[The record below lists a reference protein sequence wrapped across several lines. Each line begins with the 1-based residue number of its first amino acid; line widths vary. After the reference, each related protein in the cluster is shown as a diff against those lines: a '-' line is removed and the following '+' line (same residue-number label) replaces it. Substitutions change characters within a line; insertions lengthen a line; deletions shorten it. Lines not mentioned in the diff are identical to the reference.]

1 MAKKKKKKVN
11 PKQQQAEHR
20 KAYLRKTNELAA
32 QLGVDNFIASL
43 SSDQL
48 YHLYE
53 LRIRGINMRSESPAI
68 TPKVM
73 SEIKRLQAEAF
84 REYQVTLTKD
94 GPRVL
99 TYEFL
104 TSVIT
109 LYYFLDMEG
118 GLKNDDEL
126 RGQFAAF
133 AEWVASEDGPFQQLN
148 DLLWFITLDWCE
160 LTHRLYWISHNF
172 EMSGYHVSN
181 NLQLN
186 TVQPEQR
193 HVRLDGRTRTVYR
206 VGWAVP
212 SAGPQWVRVS
222 ASLFDDPAARGRDQ
236 LPVFVQSHAL
246 HRLEE
251 RLDCTPRNQQQ
262 LHLYVS
268 LQEPK
273 VVKGPTGKWLIR
285 FYFSN
290 FHLGYLVTDIVDGI
304 LLIRTFLFITMD
316 STPEGYAL
324 QQALGLAAVDK
335 KYLSIDRLS
344 TFFISDIREHPDL
357 KEHFV
362 QAGCNDLFRFNT
374 EQVLP
379 EHRIQLGDRLRSY
392 LDTGGQRELHDL
404 ATHDELLQE
413 MQEAGV

>member
-1 MAKKKKKKVN
+1 MAKKKKKKAN
-11 PKQQQAEHR
+11 PRQQQAEHR

-32 QLGVDNFIASL
+32 RLGVDNFIASL

-53 LRIRGINMRSESPAI
+53 LRIRGITLRSESPAI

-73 SEIKRLQAEAF
+73 SEIKRLQAEMF
-84 REYQVTLTKD
+84 REYHVTLTED
-94 GPRVL
+94 GPKVL

-118 GLKNDDEL
+118 GLKTDEAL
-126 RGQFAAF
+126 RSQFAAF
-133 AEWVASEDGPFQQLN
+133 ADWVANEDGPFQRLH
-148 DLLWFITLDWCE
+148 DLLWYLTLDWCE
-160 LTHRLYWISHNF
+160 LTHRLYWLSHNF
-172 EMSGYHVSN
+172 EMSGCHVSN
-181 NLQLN
+181 NLRLD

-193 HVRLDGRTRTVYR
+193 RVRLDGRTRTVYR
-206 VGWAVP
+206 VGWALP
-212 SAGPQWVRVS
+212 SAGPQWVSVS
-222 ASLFDDPAARGRDQ
+222 ASLFDDPAAQGLDE

-268 LQEPK
+268 LQEPE

-285 FYFSN
+285 FYFNS
-290 FHLGYLVTDIVDGI
+290 FHLGYFLADIVDGI
-304 LLIRTFLFITMD
+304 LLLRTFLFITMD

-324 QQALGLAAVDK
+324 QQVLGLAAVDK

-362 QAGCNDLFRFNT
+362 QAGCNDLFRFNI

-379 EHRIQLGDRLRSY
+379 EHRIELGDRLRNY
-392 LDTGGQRELHDL
+392 LDTGVSRELPSL
-404 ATHDELLQE
+404 TLRDEVP
-413 MQEAGV
+413 QEAVA

>member
-32 QLGVDNFIASL
+32 RLGVDNFIASL

-48 YHLYE
+48 YNLYE
-53 LRIRGINMRSESPAI
+53 LRIRGITLRSESPAI

-73 SEIKRLQAEAF
+73 SEIKRLQAELF
-84 REYQVTLTKD
+84 RAYHVTITED
-94 GPRVL
+94 GPKVL

-118 GLKNDDEL
+118 GLKNDEAL
-126 RGQFAAF
+126 RSQFAAF
-133 AEWVASEDGPFQQLN
+133 ADWVANEDGPFQRLH
-148 DLLWFITLDWCE
+148 DLLWYIPLDWCE
-160 LTHRLYWISHNF
+160 LTHRLYWLSHNF
-172 EMSGYHVSN
+172 EMSDCHVSN
-181 NLQLN
+181 NLRLD

-193 HVRLDGRTRTVYR
+193 RVRLDDRTRTVYR
-206 VGWAVP
+206 VGWALP
-212 SAGPQWVRVS
+212 SAGPQWVSVS
-222 ASLFDDPAARGRDQ
+222 ASLFDDPAVQGLDE

-268 LQEPK
+268 LQEPE

-285 FYFSN
+285 FYFNS
-290 FHLGYLVTDIVDGI
+290 FHLGYFLADIVDGI
-304 LLIRTFLFITMD
+304 LLLRTFLFITMD

-379 EHRIQLGDRLRSY
+379 EHRIELGDRLRSY
-392 LDTGGQRELHDL
+392 LDTGVPRELPAL
-404 ATHDELLQE
+404 AMHDELLQE
-413 MQEAGV
+413 AEA